1 MSSTCSTSGECRH
14 SSTLGLLRSASEQNR
29 SSSQEN
35 CSSAGPSTCVGGFSK
50 RQYSGVGARN
60 TPRRSVSLSSVASP
74 KAREPM
80 THA

>member
-1 MSSTCSTSGECRH
+1 MASIRSTSGECRH
-14 SSTLGLLRSASEQNR
+14 SSTLGLARSASSQKR

-35 CSSAGPSTCVGGFSK
+35 CSSAGPSTWEGGFVK
-50 RQYSGVGARN
+50 PQNSGVGARN

-74 KAREPM
+74 NAREPI